1 MSAFPMRALLAAAL
15 SLLMILPVVAAESTK
30 AGTDGGGAT
39 YRVLVFSK
47 TLGFRHDSITNGIA
61 ALRQLG
67 LESGFG
73 VDATEDSGVFTATN
87 LAGYAT
93 VVFLSATGD
102 VLDQSQE
109 TALKSYVLGG
119 GGFVGIHGAVFGPQ
133 ACEDR
138 WDWYGEMFCCAFTN
152 HSAVVPAVV
161 RLEDASHPANVGLP
175 ATWQR
180 TDEWYNFTGSPRGRA
195 RILATVDESTYK
207 GGSMGQ
213 DHPIAWCRQMGK
225 GRIWYTAMGHTGSSF
240 DEPLFRQHL
249 LNGIQIAA
257 NRKPADFSPNS
268 HPQPGLP

>member
-1 MSAFPMRALLAAAL
+1 MSTLAMRPLLTAAL
-15 SLLMILPVVAAESTK
+15 SLLIILPVAAAESAET
-30 AGTDGGGAT
+30 GPVGDGAAF
-39 YRVLVFSK
+39 RVLVFSK

-61 ALRQLG
+61 ALRHLG

-87 LAGYAT
+87 LARYAT

-102 VLDQSQE
+102 VLDQNQE
-109 TALKSYVLGG
+109 TALKTYVLGG

-138 WDWYGEMFCCAFTN
+138 WDWYGELFCCAFTN

-161 RLEDASHPANVGLP
+161 HLQDESHPANAGLP
-175 ATWQR
+175 RTWQR

-207 GGSMGQ
+207 GGSMGK

-225 GRIWYTAMGHTGSSF
+225 GRMWYTAMGHTDLSF

-249 LNGIQIAA
+249 LNGIQVAA
-257 NRKPADFSPNS
+257 NRKPADFSTNKQ
-268 HPQPGLP
+268 PQPGIP